1 MNPPSQIKEFTGLH
15 GAATMVHQQP
25 HETGR
30 GHSSAFSL
38 EGHSFDR
45 PPHARP
51 GRQLPASP
59 RTPGWWLYRETAGA
73 RPQPAG
79 ADSGFTFCCVMGWGV
94 ASGPSWPAGAGTE
107 SLAASCRPSCQSTA
121 HAPALQAARMGA
133 GPAGTPSV
141 PLSRSGGRP
150 PGEKSQECL

>member
-1 MNPPSQIKEFTGLH
+1 MNPLSQIEEFTGLH
-15 GAATMVHQQP
+15 GAAMMVHRQP

-59 RTPGWWLYRETAGA
+59 LHPGLVALQGNSGRSA
-73 RPQPAG
+73 PAG
-79 ADSGFTFCCVMGWGV
+79 RGGLWFHFLLCHGVGGGIGAQLASWGRHREPGGQLP
-94 ASGPSWPAGAGTE
+94 AQLPEHSPRPCPAGCQDGGWARRHPFCA
-107 SLAASCRPSCQSTA
+107 SLPLR
-121 HAPALQAARMGA
+121 GE
-133 GPAGTPSV
+133 TP
-141 PLSRSGGRP
+141 R
-150 PGEKSQECL
+150 